1 MTLEKPEIPPRIV
14 VDAHQKI
21 ALQTLYSGVD
31 YLRHPLTLPPG
42 RSGAGLPDALLGR
55 VAVVLAAIVTLARL
69 KKYEASPAMH
79 YDTPKQAHQVAL
91 RQWDVYQGL
100 ADKTD
105 QIWLVQ
111 TAADLNQVL
120 STWQPDV
127 PLNQRRQGFVLSL
140 SGADPIF
147 EPRQFEDWYA
157 RGVRCVGLAYTPTRY
172 SGDCDAR
179 GDGLSQE
186 GRELLDVLADYRI
199 IVDLQRLSAKAAYEI
214 LDRYDGPL
222 LVSHARLENRAQH
235 SDAISRHMIQR
246 LAERDGVAALRLIHL
261 SDAVCSG
268 NRRPPLRVIA
278 EMVDRVCQWTGSS
291 AHVAIGSD
299 LASPSSLEDA
309 PFDVDT
315 TGDLWKLHQLLEG
328 YGFSVEDV
336 TAIMAGNLLRLLRR
350 ALP

>member
-21 ALQTLYSGVD
+21 ALQALYSGVD

-55 VAVVLAAIVTLARL
+55 VAVVLAAIVTLSRA
-69 KKYEASPAMH
+69 KQHPASPAMH

-91 RQWDVYQGL
+91 RQWDVYQAL

-105 QIWLVQ
+105 QIWLIQ
-111 TAADLNQVL
+111 TAADLDQVL
-120 STWQPDV
+120 STWWPDV

-140 SGADPIF
+140 SGAEPIL
-147 EPRQFEDWYA
+147 EPRQFEEWHA
-157 RGVRCVGLAYTPTRY
+157 RGVRCVGLAYTSTRY
-172 SGDCDAR
+172 SDDCDAR
-179 GDGLSQE
+179 GEGLSKA
-186 GRELLDVLADYRI
+186 GRELLDVLADYRT
-199 IVDLQRLSAKAAYEI
+199 IVDLQRLSAKAAHEI

-222 LVSHARLENRAQH
+222 LVSHARLEDRAQH

-246 LAERDGVAALRLIHL
+246 LAERDGVAALRLLHL

-268 NRRPPLRVIA
+268 HRRPPLRVIA

-291 AHVAIGSD
+291 AHVALGSD

-315 TGDLWKLHQLLEG
+315 TGDLWKLARLLDG
-328 YGFSVEDV
+328 YGFSAEDV
-336 TAIMAGNLLRLLRR
+336 AAIMAGNLLRLLRQ
-350 ALP
+350 ALT